1 MHIHTQQLYADLLRA
16 DLLYISCKH
25 FFFFFFS
32 ITLKTYYSQ
41 VILPIA
47 KERVLQI
54 NDSPQFHRDRIIKLQ
69 FS

>member
-1 MHIHTQQLYADLLRA
+1 MHRVYKMHTHTQQLYADLL
-16 DLLYISCKH
+16 YISCKH
-25 FFFFFFS
+25 SFFFFN

-41 VILPIA
+41 VILPIG

-54 NDSPQFHRDRIIKLQ
+54 NNSPQFHRDRIIKLQ